1 MTRIAQAIPTPP
13 PETVPSAAVI
23 VIGDE
28 ILSGRTQDLNVQTLA
43 LFLAPLGIAIGEVR
57 FVRDVH
63 DEIVLALNALRSRV
77 TYVFTTGG
85 IGPTHD
91 DITADAV
98 AVAFGVAIEEHA
110 DALARLVLRYGEA
123 DLNAARRRM
132 ARIPAGATLID
143 NPVSGA
149 PGFQIENV
157 FVLAG
162 VPGIMRG
169 MLQDIPHRLSRAEP
183 TQAITW
189 RGAGVRE
196 GDIAEPLR
204 ALALEYPALGFGS
217 YPWFEPQGQRP
228 GPVMAPVMA
237 QGPGEGTSPD
247 SAHFGRPDGYGTHI
261 VIRGRDT
268 VALQSASQK
277 VEALILNCGCPAVRI
292 DP

>member
-1 MTRIAQAIPTPP
+1 M
-13 PETVPSAAVI
+13 

-63 DEIVLALNALRSRV
+63 DEIVSALNALRSRV

-98 AVAFGVAIEEHA
+98 AAAFGVAIEEHA
-110 DALARLVLRYGEA
+110 EALVRLVQRYGEA

-132 ARIPAGATLID
+132 ARIPVGATLID

-169 MLQDIPHRLSRAEP
+169 MLQDIPHRLARAEP

-204 ALALEYPALGFGS
+204 ALAQEYPALGFGS

-228 GPVMAPVMA
+228 GPITV
-237 QGPGEGTSPD
+237 QQKGEETGEGTSPD
-247 SAHFGRPDGYGTHI
+247 RAHVGRPDGYGTHI

>member
-1 MTRIAQAIPTPP
+1 MTRITQSNPTPA
-13 PETVPSAAVI
+13 PESFPSAAVI

-43 LFLAPLGIAIGEVR
+43 LFLAPFGIAINEVR

-98 AVAFGVAIEEHA
+98 AAAFGVAIEEHA
-110 DALARLVLRYGEA
+110 EALVRLVQRYGKA
-123 DLNAARRRM
+123 NLNAARRRM
-132 ARIPAGATLID
+132 ARIPVGATLID
-143 NPVSGA
+143 NPVSAA

-169 MLQDIPHRLSRAEP
+169 MLQDIPHRLARAEP

-217 YPWFEPQGQRP
+217 YPWFEPQAEKP
-228 GPVMAPVMA
+228 G
-237 QGPGEGTSPD
+237 QGPFLATPHLGKPD
-247 SAHFGRPDGYGTHI
+247 SYGTHI